1 LVKRPRSINLD
12 DLDTSGEEVPH
23 PALVTKAKWKLDMD
37 DDNGEPQKKEVD
49 VSRKKGMKREFFW
62 NQAYTAIFENWVI
75 LNKKGFF
82 ACPDFNS
89 SVNRLYRH

>member
-1 LVKRPRSINLD
+1 VENLSLVKRPRSINLD

-23 PALVTKAKWKLDMD
+23 PALVAKAKWKLDMD

-62 NQAYTAIFENWVI
+62 NQAYTALIIEVN
-75 LNKKGFF
+75 L
-82 ACPDFNS
+82 S
-89 SVNRLYRH
+89 SHTPSFSRRRE